1 MTGSEKRYFKVF
13 TLRLAP
19 GTSGD
24 QHFLFDAIAAMTTY
38 DEQALLEQVSD
49 RRSQKHFTTIKHRL
63 YDAVLRSL
71 SAFHA
76 EGSVDARLGRLMHQV
91 EVLHD
96 KALYEDSERILN
108 SARRL
113 ARSHDRQLVLLAIA
127 RWDQRLLERNNYAFA
142 TKERMVRL
150 QQDTDAAMAEQQEL
164 NALWESK
171 SRILLNLYRGGQAR
185 CAEAIAEVHGILDQ
199 PLLRDPDRLR
209 TPRARFL
216 YHHLHSAASFATGEM
231 PVCMDHLTS
240 AFNTLEEARA
250 KFFEEPN
257 LAISTLSNLIY
268 VKVRMGLFEDAFSLL
283 HDFRSLPA
291 RWNMPET
298 EDLDLKLFATS
309 TSLELSIHSR
319 MGAFDKALE
328 LTPVVERGMARHEQR
343 LGPMR
348 KAAFF
353 YQLAYAHFGA
363 GSPDLALRWS
373 QRLLNDI
380 HIDDSTDIV
389 CFGRML
395 NLMAHIDAGKLDT
408 VPYALRNTGRFLST
422 RARTH
427 RFEPGFLA
435 MVKDVVKAR
444 NPIELQ
450 AVYAAF
456 LEKIAPLELD
466 PFEQVV
472 FEHMDPIAWAQSKLT
487 GRPFAEIVRER
498 AMRVK
503 AAA

>member
-1 MTGSEKRYFKVF
+1 MTGPEKRYFKVY

-24 QHFLFDAIAAMTTY
+24 QHFLFDAIAAMATY
-38 DEQALLEQVSD
+38 DEQALLTQVSD

-96 KALYEDSERILN
+96 KALYDDAERMLN
-108 SARRL
+108 NARRL
-113 ARSHDRQLVLLAIA
+113 ARSNDRQLVLLAIS
-127 RWDQRLLERNNYAFA
+127 RWDQRLLERNNYASS
-142 TKERMVRL
+142 TQERMDRL
-150 QQDTDAAMAEQQEL
+150 LQDMDAVMAEQQEL
-164 NALWESK
+164 NILWEAKSK
-171 SRILLNLYRGGQAR
+171 ILINLYRGGQAR
-185 CAEAIAEVHGILDQ
+185 CEKTIAEVAHLLDD

-216 YHHLHSAASFATGEM
+216 YHHLHSAATFAIGDM
-231 PVCMDHLTS
+231 SVCMDHLTR
-240 AFNTLEEARA
+240 AFNTLEEARP
-250 KFFEEPN
+250 KFVEEPN

-268 VKVRMGLFEDAFSLL
+268 VKVRLGHFNEAFSLL
-283 HDFRSLPA
+283 NEFRSLPA

-309 TSLELSIHSR
+309 TSLELTIHSR
-319 MGAFDKALE
+319 MGAFDKALD
-328 LTPVVERGMARHEQR
+328 LIPIVDRGMARHAQR

-348 KAAFF
+348 KAAFY
-353 YQLAYAHFGA
+353 YQLAYAYFGA
-363 GSPDLALRWS
+363 GRPDLALRWS

-380 HIDDSTDIV
+380 HIDDSTEIV

-395 NLMAHIDAGKLDT
+395 NLMAHIDAGKLDS
-408 VPYALRNTGRFLST
+408 VPYALRNTGRFLAT
-422 RARTH
+422 RARDH
-427 RFEPGFLA
+427 RFERALLA
-435 MVKDVVKAR
+435 TVRGTLKAR
-444 NPIELQ
+444 TPVALRS
-450 AVYAAF
+450 VYATF
-456 LEKIAPLELD
+456 LEKIAPLEHD

-472 FEHMDPIAWAQSKLT
+472 FDHMDPIAWVESKLT
-487 GRPFAEIVRER
+487 GRPFAELVRER
-498 AMRVK
+498 AMRVR